1 MLQLKELEK
10 KSQIFYDFEEML
22 LIGLILSIQKIGTRI
37 INLKNYRKFLDKKLG
52 KESTK
57 FSRQPIS

>member
-10 KSQIFYDFEEML
+10 KSQIFYDFEEM